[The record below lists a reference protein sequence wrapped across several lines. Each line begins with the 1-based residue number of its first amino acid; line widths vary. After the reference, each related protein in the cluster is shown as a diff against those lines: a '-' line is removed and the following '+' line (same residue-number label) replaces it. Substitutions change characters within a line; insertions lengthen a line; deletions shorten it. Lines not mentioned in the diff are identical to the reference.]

1 MDAAED
7 APTVEAQEQDP
18 ESLLNFVRRVT
29 ALRAQEED
37 LQADAPFEVLYAE
50 NGGRPFVYRRGRIV
64 IAVNPDGEEV
74 SVPLEKLAG
83 ACKTAPEMSAVGEGR
98 ILLQIGEAAL
108 ADGKLTLGGQSFV
121 VLK

>member
-1 MDAAED
+1 MI
-7 APTVEAQEQDP
+7 
-18 ESLLNFVRRVT
+18 S
-29 ALRAQEED
+29 
-37 LQADAPFEVLYAE
+37 
-50 NGGRPFVYRRGRIV
+50 
-64 IAVNPDGEEV
+64 VNPDGEEV